1 MSIKRKIENLKDISE
16 EIDST
21 EVHFGV
27 EMLSPVKK
35 ARSGVEYYN
44 GQVTDGSSTVRL
56 VGFDATS
63 QTKLSEFA
71 KQKIPIKA
79 TNCAIRRNRN
89 NHLEIHVN
97 KGTTFTMSPRK
108 LDFKYADDQQL
119 ASLVSISDIRK
130 TADGIFVNLQARITR
145 VAPAKTVTANVVQEI
160 ELQDDT
166 GIMTMSV
173 WNNNVDKLCE
183 STSYCFSKLLVR
195 TYHNEKI
202 LSFTNT
208 SSYVEADQSEHP
220 TQFPVNDQ
228 QIANS
233 VCQLVGIQAFN
244 IHYWCIRCSMKL
256 TAVDDTL
263 ARCTS
268 CATLQFASAC
278 KCQITSTLVFN
289 KTESDPDAT
298 SSLSL
303 CASSNIFLKILNMVY
318 PQFSQVI
325 TPETD
330 KEVLQDCR
338 TKTFYVSHTEDIII
352 DINEQ

>member
-1 MSIKRKIENLKDISE
+1 
-16 EIDST
+16 
-21 EVHFGV
+21 
-27 EMLSPVKK
+27 
-35 ARSGVEYYN
+35 
-44 GQVTDGSSTVRL
+44 
-56 VGFDATS
+56 
-63 QTKLSEFA
+63 
-71 KQKIPIKA
+71 
-79 TNCAIRRNRN
+79 
-89 NHLEIHVN
+89 
-97 KGTTFTMSPRK
+97 
-108 LDFKYADDQQL
+108 
-119 ASLVSISDIRK
+119 
-130 TADGIFVNLQARITR
+130 
-145 VAPAKTVTANVVQEI
+145 
-160 ELQDDT
+160 
-166 GIMTMSV
+166 MSV

-220 TQFPVNDQ
+220 IQIPVNDQ

-244 IHYWCIRCSMKL
+244 IHYWCIRCNMKL

-263 ARCTS
+263 TRCTS

-289 KTESDPDAT
+289 KNETDPDAT

-330 KEVLQDCR
+330 KEVLQGCR